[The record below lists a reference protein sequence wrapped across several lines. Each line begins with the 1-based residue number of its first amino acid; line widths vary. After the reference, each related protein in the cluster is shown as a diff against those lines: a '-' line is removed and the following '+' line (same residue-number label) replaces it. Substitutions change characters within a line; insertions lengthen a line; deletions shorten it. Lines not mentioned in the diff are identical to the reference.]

1 MIISQELKAA
11 EDPEFE
17 TFYTKNILLNEGNT
31 TLEWLSKIKLMK
43 IISSQKRYCQ
53 EVILCDR
60 TKFKGPV
67 KNKSCYHPLTFNP
80 VGLNR
85 PRREPVKEK
94 MLQFWP
100 KPCRKIKPEIG

>member
-53 EVILCDR
+53 EVILCE
-60 TKFKGPV
+60 
-67 KNKSCYHPLTFNP
+67 SCFSYQPLP
-80 VGLNR
+80 GVGIT
-85 PRREPVKEK
+85 PS
-94 MLQFWP
+94 
-100 KPCRKIKPEIG
+100 G